1 MTRIPAEDRDLLEN
15 AFYFPMLLTVLE
27 RDRQLIEQ
35 NPFKLKK
42 PYLELIE
49 DTMKAVQVDL
59 TAIKNKMRM
68 KNMKVVKLGSD
79 EAFTSYLFIYR
90 GYEERHNYF
99 NPRLRN
105 HAENLLRFY
114 LLERLASTKEE
125 LKAPPSAGITFPS

>member
-35 NPFKLKK
+35 SSFKLKK
-42 PYLELIE
+42 PYLEIIE
-49 DTMKAVQVDL
+49 AAMRAVQADL
-59 TAIKNKMRM
+59 AAVKKKMKM

-105 HAENLLRFY
+105 HTENLLRFY
-114 LLERLASTKEE
+114 LLERLNTKMEE
-125 LKAPPSAGITFPS
+125 QKLPPSAGITFQN